1 MLTNQDMVRL
11 IAAATSDNDDNYKS
25 MQELLAIIASC
36 VEVDET
42 DNKVYLRVKTVEDA

>member
-1 MLTNQDMVRL
+1 MVRL
-11 IAAATSDNDDNYKS
+11 IASATSDSPDSYKS
-25 MQELLAIIASC
+25 LQELVRIIASC